1 MTGRTD
7 ALINGALTALGAAAI
22 LDNVFSHWLLGLH
35 RAVPGSAATPVEVT
49 LLVAGLVAVGIG
61 VRRELRA
68 RRRAAAEQNARS
80 TAPRARP

>member
-22 LDNVFSHWLLGLH
+22 LDNVFSHWLLGFH
-35 RAVPGSAATPVEVT
+35 RAVPGSAATPVEVA
-49 LLVAGLVAVGIG
+49 LFVAGFFAVGIG

-68 RRRAAAEQNARS
+68 RRRETAEQSARS
-80 TAPRARP
+80 IAARARP